1 MNIKYFIPEGI
12 NALVRRIRSSK
23 FRNRKIDHNYEE
35 TNHNRISLITKGL
48 FSIKSENLK
57 YLEIGCFKNEVF
69 NSIPL
74 LDNQKIG
81 VDPIEGGN
89 IRKTSDD
96 FFKENNDFFDIVFID
111 GLHTYHQIKK
121 DIINSLQVLNKN
133 GIIFI
138 HDLIP
143 DSEISSLVQRDKFTS
158 NWNGDVYRVIFDL
171 MKNDNLSFKIA
182 NIDFGVGILKKKK
195 EGLIEFESNNIDYK
209 YFKQNKTN
217 LPIISLEEA
226 FKFIEGQQTV

>member
-1 MNIKYFIPEGI
+1 MNTKYFLPEGI
-12 NALVRRIRSSK
+12 NALIRRIRSSK
-23 FRNRKIDHNYEE
+23 YRNRKIDHTYQE

-48 FSIKSENLK
+48 FSIKSANPK

-74 LDNQKIG
+74 LSNQKIG

-96 FFKENNDFFDIVFID
+96 FFEVNEDFFDIVFID
-111 GLHTYHQIKK
+111 GLHTYDQIKK
-121 DIINSLQVLNKN
+121 DILNSLKILNKK

-138 HDLIP
+138 HDMIP
-143 DSEISSLVQRDKFTS
+143 DSKISSLVQRQKYTS
-158 NWNGDVYRVIFDL
+158 NWNGDVFRVIFDL
-171 MKNDNLSFKIA
+171 LDNDNLSFKIA
-182 NIDFGVGILKKKK
+182 NIDFGVGILKKKN
-195 EGLIEFESNNIDYK
+195 ENPIEFKPNNYNYE
-209 YFKQNKTN
+209 YFLSKKLN

-226 FKFIEGQQTV
+226 FEFIEG